1 MKPVLNAITDSA
13 PDGTAW
19 FGGPVDRL
27 TMSLRVRATEPD
39 WPEVNKILGCSS
51 DARRGLWR
59 IEAAARLD
67 GDLDAQLRELLSRV
81 HADSQ
86 AWSGVQKRWGVD
98 VFCGL
103 FLERPNRGVSL
114 SNASLRSLS
123 DRNLTIGFDIY
134 APDARQA

>member
-1 MKPVLNAITDSA
+1 
-13 PDGTAW
+13 
-19 FGGPVDRL
+19 
-27 TMSLRVRATEPD
+27 MSLRVRATERD
-39 WPEVNKILGCSS
+39 WPEVDKILGCSS
-51 DARRGLWR
+51 DVPRGLWR
-59 IEAAARLD
+59 IEVAARLD
-67 GDLDAQLRELLSRV
+67 GDLDAQLKELLSRV

-86 AWSGVQKRWGVD
+86 AWRGVQKRWGVD

-134 APDARQA
+134 APDALQAEQIARVGDEG